1 MLGKPEYQAFPF
13 KLCRR
18 ENWSEKTKNKNK
30 DKKKKN
36 NNNKSNKKT
45 PLFRIRPNLH
55 GNACYAGY
63 ARLRK
68 FSLLVE

>member
-30 DKKKKN
+30 DKKKKTTTTT
-36 NNNKSNKKT
+36 KATKKLPFFAFVPT
-45 PLFRIRPNLH
+45 YTEMLATQAMPD
-55 GNACYAGY
+55 
-63 ARLRK
+63 
-68 FSLLVE
+68 